1 MMGTRGHVGPLLFV
15 GRAAGLRS
23 MTFEVGRIGATMF
36 FLIF

>member
-23 MTFEVGRIGATMF
+23 MTFEVGCDNVF
-36 FLIF
+36 F